1 MPNLVARKLRKT
13 MTPHEIRLWSRL
25 RLLRTEGHHFRR
37 QVPLEGYVV
46 DFACFSARLIV
57 EVDGG
62 QHAAAGHARRDV
74 ERDARLTAEG
84 FRVLRVWNSDIDDN
98 IDGVMEAIA
107 AALNR

>member
-1 MPNLVARKLRKT
+1 MPNLVARKLRKA

-25 RLLRTEGHHFRR
+25 RLLRAEGYHFRR
-37 QVPLEGYVV
+37 QVALEGYIV
-46 DFACFSARLIV
+46 DFACFGARLIV

-62 QHAAAGHARRDV
+62 QHGAAEHARRDGK
-74 ERDARLTAEG
+74 RDARLKAEG

-107 AALNR
+107 AALKH